1 MKKKVNGKVLV
12 GISGGVDS
20 CVAALLLKQQG
31 YEVIGANLLL
41 TPQSEEVGQRE
52 DALRVAQALGI
63 ELLFFDLRALFDKTV
78 IDYFT
83 GEYLAGATPNPC
95 IVCNR
100 DIKFGA
106 LLDIALKEG
115 IDYIATGHYAKIE
128 KQEDRWL
135 LKKSEGE
142 KDQSYFLYLLNQ
154 NQLSHTIFPL
164 EDRGKQAVR
173 DIALANDM
181 PVATKPDSL
190 EVCFVPDNDYA
201 AFIHRHC
208 ELVGP
213 QGDFIDTKG
222 KPLGKHKGIIHYTIG
237 QRKGLGAFGS
247 PKYVININA
256 GDNTVT
262 LGDEGSQ
269 FSKELVAENLN
280 WIAFEDLKDEI
291 RAEVKIRFNAKPAPA
306 LVRPLEGGR
315 IHITFD
321 EAQNAITRGQ
331 AAVLYDGS
339 TVLGGG
345 RIV

>member
-1 MKKKVNGKVLV
+1 MKKKVLV

-41 TPQSEEVGQRE
+41 TPQSEDSGQRE
-52 DALRVAQALGI
+52 ETLRVAQSLGI
-63 ELLFFDLRALFDKTV
+63 ELLFFDLRALFAQKV

-83 GEYLAGATPNPC
+83 GEYLIGATPNPC

-100 DIKFGA
+100 SIKFGA
-106 LLDIALKEG
+106 LLDFALKDG
-115 IDYIATGHYAKIE
+115 IDYIATGHFAKIE
-128 KQEDRWL
+128 KAADRWL

-164 EDRGKQAVR
+164 KDMGKQAVR
-173 DIALANDM
+173 DIALANGM
-181 PVATKPDSL
+181 PVATKPDSR
-190 EVCFVPDNDYA
+190 EVCFIPDNDYA
-201 AFIHRHC
+201 AFIHRDC
-208 ELVGP
+208 GLVVP
-213 QGDFIDTKG
+213 QGDFIDTNG
-222 KPLGKHKGIIHYTIG
+222 KRLGKHKGVIHYTIG

-247 PKYVININA
+247 PKYVIGINA

-269 FSKELVAENLN
+269 FSKELVAEKLN
-280 WIAFEDLKDEI
+280 WIAFDKLNSEI
-291 RAEVKIRFNAKPAPA
+291 RAEVKIRFNAKPATA
-306 LVRPLEGGR
+306 IVKPLDGGR
-315 IHITFD
+315 IHIIFD
-321 EAQNAITRGQ
+321 EPQNAITSGQ